1 MRSCLFGL
9 IDLGHQQAAGQEP
22 VAFGTKHATETSSS
36 RGNHHT
42 KDSQVH
48 NNESAI
54 EMVYYLEADHD
65 SGNQME
71 IKEHLPLL
79 VDSGGMYKIMD

>member
-1 MRSCLFGL
+1 
-9 IDLGHQQAAGQEP
+9 
-22 VAFGTKHATETSSS
+22 
-36 RGNHHT
+36 
-42 KDSQVH
+42 
-48 NNESAI
+48 
-54 EMVYYLEADHD
+54 MVYYLEADHD